1 MSQLNFNPNISSQ
14 LDSGYYERLFKQFH
28 SQLQGETFTGLL
40 LVYPSHIVHIVEVT
54 IFKIYIIVFFLF
66 SL

>member
-1 MSQLNFNPNISSQ
+1 MSQLNFNPNISSK

-54 IFKIYIIVFFLF
+54 IFKI
-66 SL
+66 